1 LKLIQNSSSE
11 TQDCLLVGT
20 NNKSIQK
27 NNMTRHSRPVRR
39 VSGTIKARRGKGT
52 QVLTAQSAR
61 EQREHQ
67 NAMEDAWRE
76 GDYYNDDFPFHMAA
90 PKRTFQSA
98 DAMLAQLLAFLA
110 KVTPQQTR
118 ALADKVFHQIPE
130 DLRYENMSLDCAVRG
145 LVLTYRNLPITE
157 ENLDA
162 WSMEAYQRSRTEP
175 MFALCLKRLTEH
187 AKKLLVQHGTERFA
201 RKLRH
206 FQK

>member
-1 LKLIQNSSSE
+1 MT
-11 TQDCLLVGT
+11 TQLP
-20 NNKSIQK
+20 
-27 NNMTRHSRPVRR
+27 RHSRPVRR

-76 GDYYNDDFPFHMAA
+76 GNYYDSPWRMTK
-90 PKRTFQSA
+90 PQRKFQSA
-98 DAMLAQLLAFLA
+98 DAMLAPLLAFLA

-118 ALADKVFHQIPE
+118 ALADKVFHQTPE
-130 DLRYENMSLDCAVRG
+130 DLRYENMSLDCAVQG
-145 LVLTYRNLPITE
+145 LVLTYRKLPITP

-187 AKKLLVQHGTERFA
+187 AKKLLARHGTERFA
-201 RKLRH
+201 KKLRH